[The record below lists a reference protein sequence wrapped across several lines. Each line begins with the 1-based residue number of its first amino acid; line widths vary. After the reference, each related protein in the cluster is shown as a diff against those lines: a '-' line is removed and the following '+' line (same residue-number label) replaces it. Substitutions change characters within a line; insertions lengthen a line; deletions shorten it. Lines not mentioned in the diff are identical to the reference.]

1 MSDSPASETST
12 EETTAT
18 RSEESAGRGKPA
30 PLGEVSEDERE
41 QIEQE
46 RSERL
51 DPDNRPDNAEV
62 DNTQRDFDTEHG
74 EFTDADHDEQLGPF
88 SSDEV

>member
-1 MSDSPASETST
+1 MSDSSASETST
-12 EETTAT
+12 EETTD
-18 RSEESAGRGKPA
+18 SEESAGRGKPA

-62 DNTQRDFDTEHG
+62 DNTERDFDTEHG

>member
-1 MSDSPASETST
+1 VATTTDPLRPEEMRMSDSST
-12 EETTAT
+12 
-18 RSEESAGRGKPA
+18 GKPA
-30 PLGEVSEDERE
+30 PLGEVSEAERE

-46 RSERL
+46 RKERL

>member
-1 MSDSPASETST
+1 MSDSSASDTS
-12 EETTAT
+12 EETDEG
-18 RSEESAGRGKPA
+18 SPGRGKPA
-30 PLGEVSEDERE
+30 PLGEVSDDERG

-46 RSERL
+46 RQERL
-51 DPDNRPDNAEV
+51 DPDNRPENAEV